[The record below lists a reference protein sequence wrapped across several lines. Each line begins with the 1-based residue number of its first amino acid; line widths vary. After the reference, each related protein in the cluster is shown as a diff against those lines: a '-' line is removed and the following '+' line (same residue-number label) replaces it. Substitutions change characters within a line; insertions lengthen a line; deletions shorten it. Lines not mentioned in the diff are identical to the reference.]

1 MNERSNT
8 EQLDFAVLVPL
19 AQSGDSR
26 AVNRLLL
33 GFTPMVRAFKY
44 NSYYVHFLEQEDTE
58 IFALMAVNDAIM
70 SFRHSNFH
78 FFTSHV
84 RFTIRRQLNLQVQK
98 QKLRLDCEQAT
109 LNEERSLTLD
119 TFAADR
125 YSESTR
131 ADELSAGL
139 RELLAQLPRLQRL
152 VLSEVFLAGKSQ
164 REVAAALGIT
174 CQSVFCSKRDGL
186 AKLRLAYGVDAGG
199 LH

>member
-1 MNERSNT
+1 M
-8 EQLDFAVLVPL
+8 
-19 AQSGDSR
+19 
-26 AVNRLLL
+26 
-33 GFTPMVRAFKY
+33 
-44 NSYYVHFLEQEDTE
+44 
-58 IFALMAVNDAIM
+58 
-70 SFRHSNFH
+70 
-78 FFTSHV
+78 
-84 RFTIRRQLNLQVQK
+84 QVQK

-109 LNEERSLTLD
+109 LDEETSLTLD

-131 ADELSAGL
+131 TDELNAGL
-139 RELLAQLPRLQRL
+139 LELLAQLPRLQRL

-186 AKLRLAYGVDAGG
+186 AKLRLSYGVDAGE